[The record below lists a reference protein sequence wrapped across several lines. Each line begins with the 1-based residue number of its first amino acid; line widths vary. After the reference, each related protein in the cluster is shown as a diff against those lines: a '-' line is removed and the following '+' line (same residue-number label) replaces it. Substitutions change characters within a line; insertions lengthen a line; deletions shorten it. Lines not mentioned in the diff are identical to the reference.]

1 MATANTTAIAKV
13 EPQGAVALHW
23 SNEQVDTI
31 RRTVARDA
39 NDTELKMFLH
49 LSETYGLD
57 PFAKEI
63 WCIKMGG
70 RPTIMT
76 SRDGYLKIANRN
88 PHFKGMRADVVYEG
102 DSFQKVGDEVKHVYG
117 IQNRGKPV
125 GAYCFVYR
133 DDRNYPI
140 YVYAPFKDYYKS
152 GGTWNTYPHAMIL
165 KVAEAQA
172 LKRAFSISG
181 LVTQEELDNG
191 DVYVVENNGS
201 ARARSGAGQGRDVKK
216 ELWNGFLSCCGGDAN
231 KAKAEIMKIT
241 EGRGSAEW
249 TDEDLKSLEAALVV
263 YKGAKASDATSN
275 DMLKGAIQDIKT
287 ELWQGFL
294 NVCNADAEKAK
305 AEIMKITEGRG
316 SVDWTDLDMINLRR
330 VLDEKVLE
338 AIDVQY
344 TEDAAMAEAA
354 DAAGMPVPKDE
365 APIKKGQSDNT
376 VDLREKMIQ
385 DIESVMGDVGL
396 GFTQNEC
403 EDFYTACVKKKKLKD
418 VPISGLSKILFEAR
432 KLLDERISAE
442 A

>member
-140 YVYAPFKDYYKS
+140 YVYAPFRDYYKS

-191 DVYVVENNGS
+191 DVYVVENNGPNRRQGQPS
-201 ARARSGAGQGRDVKK
+201 QGRDLKK
-216 ELWNGFLSCCGGDAN
+216 ELWNGFLSCCGDAN
-231 KAKAEIMKIT
+231 KAKAEMMKIT

-263 YKGAKASDATSN
+263 YKNAKAPDATSS
-275 DMLKGAIQDIKT
+275 DMLKGAIQNIKS

-316 SVDWTDLDMINLRR
+316 SADWTELDMTNLRR

-344 TEDAAMAEAA
+344 TEEVAMAEAA
-354 DAAGMPVPKDE
+354 DAAGMPVPQDE
-365 APIKKGQSDNT
+365 SPIKEGQGSDNT
-376 VDLREKMIQ
+376 VDLREKMIS
-385 DIESVMGDVGL
+385 DINHTMGEVGL
-396 GFTQNEC
+396 GYTKSEREAFYAEC
-403 EDFYTACVKKKKLKD
+403 TGNKNLEDI
-418 VPISGLSKILFEAR
+418 PISGLSKILFEAR
-432 KLLDERISAE
+432 KILDERIAASL
-442 A
+442 